1 MNKVTF
7 VITASNNI
15 LNEKT
20 AAILMEV
27 AKKNFITSAQVREIL
42 VDMNASSVNSN
53 IGVLIKKNLVEK
65 SDGGLVLTGE
75 GMDIIMA
82 AADLM
87 KVEKEKDQPKKERK
101 VKQPKGTT
109 PEMDKAGVDIAEY
122 LKTLDIEVKET
133 VVNRSNVEVR
143 LAKRKHGVR
152 QIEVRRDGNYRVF
165 AYNINAD
172 VLAQYVAM
180 GAKVK
185 ESGKNAYV
193 DFDIETTAF
202 EAIINVIGA

>member
-7 VITASNNI
+7 VITASNNT

-20 AAILMEV
+20 AAILIEV
-27 AKKNFITSAQVREIL
+27 AKKNFITSAQIRENL

-53 IGVLIKKNLVEK
+53 IGVLLKKGLVEK
-65 SDGGLVLTGE
+65 SDGGLILTGDA
-75 GMDIIMA
+75 MDIIMS

-101 VKQPKGTT
+101 VKQPKGAT
-109 PEMDKAGVDIAEY
+109 PEMEAQGKEIAAY
-122 LKTLDIEVKET
+122 LDTLDIEVKET
-133 VVNRSNVEVR
+133 VINRSNVEVR

-152 QIEVRRDGNYRVF
+152 QIEVRRDGNFRIF
-165 AYNINAD
+165 AYNINAEI
-172 VLAQYVAM
+172 LAQYEAM

-185 ESGKNAYV
+185 VSGKNSYV
-193 DFDIETTAF
+193 DL
-202 EAIINVIGA
+202 AIASTDLNAICNVIGA